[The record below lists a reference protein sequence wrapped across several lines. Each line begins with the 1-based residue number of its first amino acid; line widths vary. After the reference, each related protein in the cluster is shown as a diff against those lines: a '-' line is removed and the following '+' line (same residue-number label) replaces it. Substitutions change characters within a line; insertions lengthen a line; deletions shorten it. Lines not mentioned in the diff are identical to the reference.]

1 MANARKEN
9 SQGSLDQ
16 TMPNQGE
23 SGQARNYQDEAASN
37 ESKLKALWDE
47 HMGTVEKET
56 IFYRKAV
63 VLLLS
68 WHPDVDDLH
77 TEEEVR
83 L

>member
-9 SQGSLDQ
+9 SQGSLDHSL
-16 TMPNQGE
+16 PNQGE
-23 SGQARNYQDEAASN
+23 AAQTRNYQDEAASN
-37 ESKLKALWDE
+37 ESKLKATWDE

-77 TEEEVR
+77 TQGEVR

>member
-9 SQGSLDQ
+9 SRGSSDHSL
-16 TMPNQGE
+16 PNQGG
-23 SGQARNYQDEAASN
+23 SVQTRNYQDEAASN